1 MTLKKLALASALL
14 CVLAT
19 PAAHA
24 QSAAKKELISKLLV
38 LQQAGIDN
46 TARGIIEQQP
56 MQMAAAAQKMIMQ
69 NVPEDK
75 RQATARAVDAEL
87 KKYVEAATPVIQASA
102 TKVAQTNMTPI
113 LDEKFTEE
121 ELRTLVSVLE
131 SPVLK
136 KFQGMLPELT
146 DKLLDKIIADARPG
160 VDPFLNKTA
169 ANVRQ
174 ILANASAGSASGA
187 ASGKTGSS
195 KPAKK

>member
-1 MTLKKLALASALL
+1 MIKKLALASALL
-14 CVLAT
+14 CALTT
-19 PAAHA
+19 PTVYA
-24 QSAAKKELISKLLV
+24 QTAAKKELISKLLV
-38 LQQAGIDN
+38 LQQPAIDN
-46 TARGIIEQQP
+46 TARSITEQQP
-56 MQMAAAAQKMIMQ
+56 MQMAAAAQKVIMQ

-75 RQATARAVDAEL
+75 RLAAAQAIDAEL
-87 KKYVEAATPVIQASA
+87 KKYVEAAAPIIQASA
-102 TKVAQTNMTPI
+102 NKLAQTSMTPI

-160 VDPFLNKTA
+160 VDPALNKAA

-174 ILANASAGSASGA
+174 ILASASGGNTGGK
-187 ASGKTGSS
+187 ASPSS